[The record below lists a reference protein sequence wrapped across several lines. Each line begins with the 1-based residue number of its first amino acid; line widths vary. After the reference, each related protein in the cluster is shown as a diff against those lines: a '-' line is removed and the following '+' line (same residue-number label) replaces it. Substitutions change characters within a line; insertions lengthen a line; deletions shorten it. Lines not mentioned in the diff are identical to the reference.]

1 MAVPRVLFVI
11 GALDRGGSEAQL
23 VGLVERLHP
32 ERLEATVATLGPAA
46 DPLLLDR
53 LRARGVRRVVLGGR
67 GTRAKRMA
75 ALVPSLFVAFR
86 AFRPDLVYAWL
97 EQAVAV
103 AAPAARAYRIPV
115 AVARRNVSG
124 PYAQW
129 PRPVVAAM
137 ARAERLA
144 AVVTA
149 NSEAVARESVAR
161 GIAPER
167 VRVVPNGHE
176 VAPPLP

>member
-144 AVVTA
+144 PGVTPHPL
-149 NSEAVARESVAR
+149 AVA
-161 GIAPER
+161 PEA
-167 VRVVPNGHE
+167 
-176 VAPPLP
+176 APPRLPPRGGRGGPDGHQGGP